1 MAGPCKRA
9 VISGACGRIFYFHVE
24 LVKPNPR
31 GDNPKNQMGWLAF
44 GPDIIFPGDNCFKG
58 GEGMSSQ
65 EKKKYFTFMLI
76 PHSEGAVRRF
86 RVPRVVIQAF
96 SCILAGVLLCICY
109 LYWDYGRVKSHL
121 PELQQLRETNRRQAG
136 EIESL
141 ADQAADLEEKLTEL
155 DELEHQVQELL
166 QATSQQGRG
175 EVIVVADRRNE
186 GGETARSSREKT
198 PLLARGGGRA
208 GKEEA
213 ALIPL
218 VAESLNSVE
227 TQVGAYRENLEE
239 MLAALEKRQDYL
251 NAKPSIRPARG
262 RITSRYGYRK
272 SPFGSKREF
281 HQGLDIAAPR
291 GTPVVA
297 TGAGVVTFAQWRSGY
312 GNTVI
317 IDHGYG
323 FKTFYGH
330 NSSLKVKVG
339 QRVGKGE
346 LIALM
351 GSTGRSTGS
360 HVHYEVHV
368 NGKPQN
374 PANYM

>member
-1 MAGPCKRA
+1 MYRDGLLLK
-9 VISGACGRIFYFHVE
+9 GAIQF
-24 LVKPNPR
+24 
-31 GDNPKNQMGWLAF
+31 M
-44 GPDIIFPGDNCFKG
+44 GDNCFRG

-65 EKKKYFTFMLI
+65 EKKRYLTFMLI

-86 RVPRVVIQAF
+86 RVPRLIIQAT
-96 SCILAGVLLCICY
+96 SCVIIGVLMCISY

-121 PELQQLRETNRRQAG
+121 PELQQLRETNRKQAG

-155 DELEHQVQELL
+155 DELELQVQELL
-166 QATSQQGRG
+166 QATSLQGSAEVTLVASRG
-175 EVIVVADRRNE
+175 QEE
-186 GGETARSSREKT
+186 GETVGGSRQSS
-198 PLLARGGGRA
+198 PLLSRGGGRA
-208 GKEEA
+208 GKEDA

-218 VAESLNSVE
+218 VAESLNSVDM
-227 TQVGAYRENLEE
+227 QVEAYRENLEE
-239 MLAALEKRQDYL
+239 MLSALEKRQDYL
-251 NAKPSIRPARG
+251 NAKPSIWPARG

-272 SPFGSKREF
+272 SPFASKREF

-297 TGAGVVTFAQWRSGY
+297 TGAGVVTFARWRSGY
-312 GNTVI
+312 GNMVI

-323 FKTFYGH
+323 YKTYYGH

-346 LIALM
+346 VIALM

-368 NGKPQN
+368 NGQHQN
-374 PANYM
+374 PANYI

>member
-1 MAGPCKRA
+1 
-9 VISGACGRIFYFHVE
+9 
-24 LVKPNPR
+24 
-31 GDNPKNQMGWLAF
+31 
-44 GPDIIFPGDNCFKG
+44 
-58 GEGMSSQ
+58 
-65 EKKKYFTFMLI
+65 MLI

-86 RVPRVVIQAF
+86 RVPRPLLEVC
-96 SCILAGVLLCICY
+96 SCLLVGLLVCVCY
-109 LYWDYGRVKSHL
+109 FYWDYGRVKAHL
-121 PELQQLRETNRRQAG
+121 PELYQLRETNNRQKD
-136 EIESL
+136 EIETL
-141 ADQAADLEEKLTEL
+141 ADQAADLEEKLAEL
-155 DELEHQVQELL
+155 DELELQVQELL
-166 QATSQQGRG
+166 QATSQQGPG
-175 EVIVVADRRNE
+175 QVNVVASRGSKEDVTMVGDRQNF
-186 GGETARSSREKT
+186 S
-198 PLLARGGGRA
+198 LLARGGGSRA

-227 TQVGAYRENLEE
+227 MQVDTYRENLEE
-239 MLAALEKRQDYL
+239 MCTALEKRQDYL
-251 NAKPSIRPARG
+251 EAKPSIWPARG

-297 TGAGVVTFAQWRSGY
+297 TGAGVVTFARWRSGY

-323 FKTFYGH
+323 FRTFYGH
-330 NSSLKVKVG
+330 NSRLKVKVG

-346 LIALM
+346 VIAHM

-368 NGKPQN
+368 QGKPQN
-374 PANYM
+374 PANYL